1 MSDQNFKDY
10 AKGLTSSDSGR
21 EAAISESM
29 HNLKSRIK
37 DVDVKPSGKTPAQKS
52 VEAKPVVQPSSVDAV
67 VDKYRSQIRQD
78 SGVETPEVKNQPIT
92 KAGIENT
99 KAVARALAGMRT
111 GAGDVGE
118 GSCTTPGG
126 SGNVGNPGNYSANVA
141 SFTLEEYKAHINASF
156 GIVEEDYE
164 GYEYAGK
171 EGKQHKVSNGISTKH
186 LSNKEYRAFTQQK
199 LGGKKKEETKKE
211 EVELTVVEVLSEALL
226 DLEDTNWQE
235 VDRVTREICEENAMT
250 LRELNSEFRSVF
262 GVYPDKWAKHQE
274 ECDLVGFFPLD
285 EAVRLNKI
293 GQVYDVSF
301 LFRGGT
307 QRFSFFWPEASRP
320 TFDDMQ
326 KAVEKFYPKAR
337 LLTFYL
343 SKSNEPNFMVTVP
356 PMNESYQV
364 VSKDAWVELSD
375 VDAASFESICEEVG
389 EPVSPIV
396 AQEEGGYAVVVE
408 DHNTGEQETVF
419 FGEEIGSE
427 SESFSPAGRYF
438 AVASM
443 NEDWQKAN
451 RKDKTDGMSQKAVN
465 AYRRENPGS
474 KLKTAVTEKNPTG
487 KRAGRRKNY
496 CSRSKGQQDM
506 HNIDCSKDPDK
517 AICKARRRWN
527 C

>member
-10 AKGLTSSDSGR
+10 AKSLTSSDSNR
-21 EAAISESM
+21 EAAISEGM
-29 HNLKSRIK
+29 HNMKSRIK
-37 DVDVKPSGKTPAQKS
+37 DVDVKLSSKTPAQKS
-52 VEAKPVVQPSSVDAV
+52 VEAKPVVQPSSVDTV
-67 VDKYRSQIRQD
+67 VAKYRSQIRQD
-78 SGVETPEVKNQPIT
+78 SGVETPEVKDQPIT
-92 KAGIENT
+92 KASIENT
-99 KAVARALAGMRT
+99 KATIRALAGMRT

-141 SFTLEEYKAHINASF
+141 SFTLEEYQAHIYASF
-156 GIVEEDYE
+156 GIVEEE
-164 GYEYAGK
+164 VE
-171 EGKQHKVSNGISTKH
+171 
-186 LSNKEYRAFTQQK
+186 
-199 LGGKKKEETKKE
+199 E
-211 EVELTVVEVLSEALL
+211 EVLEEEVLEEDLTVVEVLSEALL

-262 GVYPDKWAKHQE
+262 GVYPDKWAKNQE

-356 PMNESYQV
+356 PMNESYQF
-364 VSKDAWVELSD
+364 VSKDAWVELSE

>member
-10 AKGLTSSDSGR
+10 AKSLTTSDSGR
-21 EAAISESM
+21 EAAITESM
-29 HNLKSRIK
+29 HNMKSRIK
-37 DVDVKPSGKTPAQKS
+37 DVDVKLSEKTPAQKS
-52 VEAKPVVQPSSVDAV
+52 VEAKPVVQPSSVDSV
-67 VDKYRSQIRQD
+67 VAKYRSQIRQD

-99 KAVARALAGMRT
+99 KATIRALAGMRT

-118 GSCTTPGG
+118 GSCTTPAGN
-126 SGNVGNPGNYSANVA
+126 GNVGNPGNYSANVA
-141 SFTLEEYKAHINASF
+141 SFTLEEYQAHINASF
-156 GIVEEDYE
+156 GIE
-164 GYEYAGK
+164 
-171 EGKQHKVSNGISTKH
+171 
-186 LSNKEYRAFTQQK
+186 
-199 LGGKKKEETKKE
+199 E
-211 EVELTVVEVLSEALL
+211 EVEEEILEEEVLEEDLTVVEVLSEALL
-226 DLEDTNWQE
+226 DLEVPSWQE
-235 VDRVTREICEENAMT
+235 VDRVSREVCLEHAMT

-262 GVYPDKWAKHQE
+262 GEYPDKWAKHQE
-274 ECDLVGFFPLD
+274 EGDLVGFFPLE

-320 TFDDMQ
+320 SFDDMQ

-356 PMNESYQV
+356 PMNESYQF
-364 VSKDAWVELSD
+364 VSEDAWVELSE
-375 VDAASFESICEEVG
+375 VDCETYEVIAEEVG

-396 AQEEGGYAVVVE
+396 AREEGGYAVVIE
-408 DHNTGEQETVF
+408 DHDTGEQETVF
-419 FGEEIGSE
+419 FGEEIGSIYE
-427 SESFSPAGRYF
+427 RAEKSNLVKRY
-438 AVASM
+438 AVSSM

-451 RKDKTDGMSQKAVN
+451 RKDKTDGMSQKAVS

-474 KLKTAVTEKNPTG
+474 KLKTAVTEKNPKG
-487 KRAGRRKNY
+487 KRAKRRSSY
-496 CSRSKGQQDM
+496 CSRSAGQQKM
-506 HNIDCSKDPDK
+506 HNIDCSKDRDK

>member
-10 AKGLTSSDSGR
+10 AKSLTSSDSNR
-21 EAAISESM
+21 EAAISEGM
-29 HNLKSRIK
+29 HNMKSRIK
-37 DVDVKPSGKTPAQKS
+37 DVDVKLSSKTPAQKS
-52 VEAKPVVQPSSVDAV
+52 VEAKPVVQPSSVDTV
-67 VDKYRSQIRQD
+67 VAKYRSQIRQD
-78 SGVETPEVKNQPIT
+78 SGVETPEVKDQPIT
-92 KAGIENT
+92 KASIENT
-99 KAVARALAGMRT
+99 KATIRALAGMRT

-118 GSCTTPGG
+118 GSCTTPAGN
-126 SGNVGNPGNYSANVA
+126 GNVGNPGNYSANVA
-141 SFTLEEYKAHINASF
+141 SFTLEEYQAHIYASF
-156 GIVEEDYE
+156 GIVEEE
-164 GYEYAGK
+164 VE
-171 EGKQHKVSNGISTKH
+171 
-186 LSNKEYRAFTQQK
+186 
-199 LGGKKKEETKKE
+199 E
-211 EVELTVVEVLSEALL
+211 EVLEEEVLEEDLTVVEVLSEALL

-262 GVYPDKWAKHQE
+262 GVYPDKWAKNQE

-356 PMNESYQV
+356 PMNESYQF
-364 VSKDAWVELSD
+364 VSKDAWVELSE

>member
-10 AKGLTSSDSGR
+10 AKSLTSSDSNR
-21 EAAISESM
+21 EAAISEGM
-29 HNLKSRIK
+29 HNMKSRIK
-37 DVDVKPSGKTPAQKS
+37 DVDVKLSSKTPAQKS
-52 VEAKPVVQPSSVDAV
+52 VEAKPVVQPSSVDTV
-67 VDKYRSQIRQD
+67 VAKYRSQIRQD
-78 SGVETPEVKNQPIT
+78 SGVETPEVKDQPIT
-92 KAGIENT
+92 KASIENT

-118 GSCTTPGG
+118 GSCTTPAGNGNVGEG
-126 SGNVGNPGNYSANVA
+126 SCVTPAGNGNVGNPGNYSANVA
-141 SFTLEEYKAHINASF
+141 SFTLEEYEAHINASF

-171 EGKQHKVSNGISTKH
+171 E
-186 LSNKEYRAFTQQK
+186 
-199 LGGKKKEETKKE
+199 ETKNE

-235 VDRVTREICEENAMT
+235 VDRVTREICEENAIT

-262 GVYPDKWAKHQE
+262 GVYPDKWAKNQE

-343 SKSNEPNFMVTVP
+343 SKSNEPNFMVTIP
-356 PMNESYQV
+356 PMNESYQF
-364 VSKDAWVELSD
+364 VSKDAWVELSE

-389 EPVSPIV
+389 EPASPIV

-465 AYRRENPGS
+465 AYKRENPGS
-474 KLKTAVTEKNPTG
+474 KLKTAVTEKNPEG
-487 KRAGRRKNY
+487 KRAGRRKSY
-496 CSRSKGQQDM
+496 CSRSAGQQKM